1 MREIVHMQA
10 GQCGNQI
17 GAKVKKQELS
27 LAFVRFFSSF
37 GKLFRMNMVSTQQV
51 LIMEILIFNL
61 SASMFIIMKHRVNR
75 FYLNSQ

>member
-51 LIMEILIFNL
+51 HIMEILIFSLNG
-61 SASMFIIMKHRVNR
+61 SMFITTKQPVKI
-75 FYLNSQ
+75 FYSNKQ